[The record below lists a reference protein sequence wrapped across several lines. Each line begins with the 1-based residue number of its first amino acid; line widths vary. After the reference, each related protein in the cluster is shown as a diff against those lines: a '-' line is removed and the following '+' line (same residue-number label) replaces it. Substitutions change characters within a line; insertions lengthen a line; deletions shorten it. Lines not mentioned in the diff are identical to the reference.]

1 MTQETQQPVEPTI
14 QLSLSATS
22 IAKVIAGLRNVN
34 DSKELM
40 QAIDAPQVYELP
52 ISAVNSILAGLGFLP
67 FRECADVIASI
78 KKQGDEQM
86 IAYIA
91 EQAKAA
97 NDKQAAQD
105 GNSTDEKKGG
115 E

>member
-1 MTQETQQPVEPTI
+1 MTQEAQQQPVEPTI

-22 IAKVIAGLRNVN
+22 VAKVIAGLRNVEN
-34 DSKELM
+34 SKELM
-40 QAIDAPQVYELP
+40 AAIDVLQIYELP
-52 ISAVNSILAGLGFLP
+52 LSAVNSILAGLGFLM
-67 FRECADVIASI
+67 FRDAADVIASI

-91 EQAKAA
+91 EQSKAA

-105 GNSTDEKKGG
+105 GEKKGG